1 MERTMISWNLP
12 NWITVVLMAAAG
24 YAVLGA
30 VRQVMLHSGGGMPS
44 GPAPSLGG
52 Y

>member
-12 NWITVVLMAAAG
+12 NWITVMLMAAAG
-24 YAVLGA
+24 YAVIAA
-30 VRQVMLHSGGGMPS
+30 VRQVMMHSTGQS
-44 GPAPSLGG
+44 GTPTSSLGG

>member
-12 NWITVVLMAAAG
+12 NWITVMLMAAAG

-30 VRQVMLHSGGGMPS
+30 IRQVMIKSNGGGS
-44 GPAPSLGG
+44 GAVPTLGG

>member
-12 NWITVVLMAAAG
+12 NWITVMLMAAAG
-24 YAVLGA
+24 YAVIGV
-30 VRQVMLHSGGGMPS
+30 VRQLMMRTGN
-44 GPAPSLGG
+44 GPQTPMTSLGG

>member
-12 NWITVVLMAAAG
+12 NWITVMLMAAAG
-24 YAVLGA
+24 YAVLGL
-30 VRQVMLHSGGGMPS
+30 VRQVMMQSGGGQTPTS
-44 GPAPSLGG
+44 SLGG